1 MSLEV
6 VNTIASIG
14 TLLVITA
21 TAIAALGQLRHSR
34 GSNQIIALTE
44 CREVLES
51 ESFAAAMVFVQRKLP
66 AIMEAPEVRARIA
79 VRPIDEELRPIVVVG
94 NFFESMGSF
103 VKHDI
108 IDEQIACDLWSGIVA
123 QNWDALTPT
132 LAILRRD
139 AGPSLW
145 ENFEYLAA
153 VSKQWLDKHP
163 YGTYPKSAEHLPV
176 EDRWLQADQDAGIYA
191 RQ

>member
-1 MSLEV
+1 VNLEIL
-6 VNTIASIG
+6 NTIASLG

-34 GSNQIIALTE
+34 GSNQILALTE

-51 ESFAAAMVFVQRKLP
+51 ESFAAALRFVRRKLP
-66 AIMEAPEVRARIA
+66 PMMEDPAMRARLL
-79 VRPIDEELRPIVVVG
+79 VTPIDEELRPINVVG

-108 IDEQIACDLWSGIVA
+108 IDKEIACDLWSGIVVSA
-123 QNWDALTPT
+123 WDALTPV
-132 LAILRRD
+132 LAIFRRTS
-139 AGPSLW
+139 GPSLW
-145 ENFEYLAA
+145 ENFEYLAK
-153 VSKQWLDKHP
+153 VSKDWIARYP
-163 YGTYPKSAEHLPV
+163 NGTYANGAAHLPV
-176 EDRWLQADQDAGIYA
+176 EDVWRQADEAAGTYR